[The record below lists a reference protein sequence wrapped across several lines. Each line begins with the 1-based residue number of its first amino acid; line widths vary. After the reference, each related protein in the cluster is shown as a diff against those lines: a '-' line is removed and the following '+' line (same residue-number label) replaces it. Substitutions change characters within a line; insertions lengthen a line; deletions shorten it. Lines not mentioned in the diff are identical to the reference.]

1 MINGSSYEEEEEL
14 NGYDDYAVDASER
27 YRSRS
32 RERDRKHRH
41 HHSSRRH
48 RHRRKRSH
56 SRSRSRERM
65 SGKVHINPNFTP
77 TLGPTA
83 SSLLETNNV
92 LEAEVVRLRSELS
105 CTGIRIRALENELSN
120 GTMLRGS
127 LEQELSVS
135 RLSCQKLQQAATKS
149 SQVLSSLRTEI
160 ANVRKEKDRLVEVL
174 KQTEMQLAAN
184 SEQVLFLTK
193 RNETL
198 GKKCE
203 ELVEKNKILREEK
216 DEAVQLV
223 TSMTREVEN
232 MQASVDLRLV
242 EYKRMESDLATARE
256 KERMWKVEKLELER
270 KLTAKDSLLTS
281 ERKRAE
287 EQKKRDKTQLETLER
302 KLKSEQ
308 PGWEAQLGVEA
319 VFRAVEAIR
328 KEFGGQLQEL
338 HEQMRPLK
346 EQSCAIAS
354 YQMTAGRPPRVL
366 SAPPMS
372 AAFGSQVS
380 SSDIGFLGKP
390 AKVEL
395 LREIPKPGKD
405 VESCS
410 QSGILPTF
418 TEQELID
425 GDDEIMATTSDHDPV
440 PIDEAALLD
449 D

>member
-1 MINGSSYEEEEEL
+1 MLNGGSYEDEPDEF
-14 NGYDDYAVDASER
+14 DDYTDEGSER

-32 RERDRKHRH
+32 RDRDRKHRH
-41 HHSSRRH
+41 RHSSRRH

-92 LEAEVVRLRSELS
+92 LEAEVVRLRNEIS

-120 GTMLRGS
+120 GSILRGG

-135 RLSCQKLQQAATKS
+135 QMNCQKLQQAATKN
-149 SQVLSSLRTEI
+149 SQVITSLRTELVGI
-160 ANVRKEKDRLVEVL
+160 RKEKDRLLELL

-184 SEQVLFLTK
+184 SEQVSFLTK

-203 ELVEKNKILREEK
+203 ELVEKNKILREER
-216 DEAVQLV
+216 DDAAQLA
-223 TSMTREVEN
+223 TSMKREVEN
-232 MQASVDLRLV
+232 MQATNDLRMV

-256 KERMWKVEKLELER
+256 RERMWKVEKLELER
-270 KLTAKDSLLTS
+270 KLNAKDSLLAS
-281 ERKRAE
+281 ERKKAE
-287 EQKKRDKTQLETLER
+287 EQKKRDKAQLEQLEK

-308 PGWEAQLGVEA
+308 PGWEAQLGIEA
-319 VFRAVEAIR
+319 VFRAVEVVK
-328 KEFGGQLQEL
+328 KEFAGQMQEIQ
-338 HEQMRPLK
+338 EQMRPLK
-346 EQSCAIAS
+346 EQSCVIAT
-354 YQMTAGRPPRVL
+354 YQMTGGRPPRVL
-366 SAPPMS
+366 SAPPLPS
-372 AAFGSQVS
+372 TCTSETSTTEPEAQ
-380 SSDIGFLGKP
+380 
-390 AKVEL
+390 
-395 LREIPKPGKD
+395 PKPEKEPPKKSD
-405 VESCS
+405 SDKKNVDFCS
-410 QSGILPTF
+410 QNGILPTF